1 MENIEYKFEERLIV
15 SDALKDA
22 SPAMRESLRMS
33 IRMIARK
40 LTEPKLSVE
49 DINQMD
55 FGKFMDIM
63 TQFSEKYNINSEW
76 DFLGKK

>member
-22 SPAMRESLRMS
+22 NPAMRESLRMS

>member
-1 MENIEYKFEERLIV
+1 MENIEYKFEEKLIV

-40 LTEPKLSVE
+40 LIEPRISVE
-49 DINQMD
+49 EINQMD
-55 FGKFMDIM
+55 FSKFMELM
-63 TQFSEKYNINSEW
+63 TQFSDKYNINSEW